1 MGCVLLNL
9 FDSVLDGSHGVEFGL
24 LERVQKLG
32 LPALPAL
39 QLFGVGRSGIVKLV
53 LHLANLVG
61 SVCASL
67 ASSGLD
73 LLFQGL

>member
-9 FDSVLDGSHGVEFGL
+9 FDSVLDGSRGVELGL

-39 QLFGVGRSGIVKLV
+39 QLFAVGRSSIVKLI

-61 SVCASL
+61 SIYAGL
-67 ASSGLD
+67 ASGGLD